1 MHWEKSHIF
10 PHTIHF
16 SSIPNF
22 MDADTASG
30 VLTLTPNLIRRLALE
45 EETVISLAVLTSY
58 YIWELIPIDT
68 TVAQR

>member
-1 MHWEKSHIF
+1 
-10 PHTIHF
+10 
-16 SSIPNF
+16 
-22 MDADTASG
+22 